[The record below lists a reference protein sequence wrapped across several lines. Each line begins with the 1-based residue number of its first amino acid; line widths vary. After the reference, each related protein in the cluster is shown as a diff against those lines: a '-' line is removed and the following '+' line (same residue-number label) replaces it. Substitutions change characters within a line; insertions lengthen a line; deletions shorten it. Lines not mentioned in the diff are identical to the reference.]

1 MTLKERSKFMI
12 FIKMA
17 SHIPRVLDSLLKLH
31 FSMATTELC
40 LKGKGNILD
49 FIKFLK
55 ETLLR
60 LSLLHILW
68 LASYTEV
75 LKHVSQELKC
85 RPFEWILLPTFQ
97 HNLVNI

>member
-1 MTLKERSKFMI
+1 
-12 FIKMA
+12 MA

-40 LKGKGNILD
+40 LKGKGNSILD

-60 LSLLHILW
+60 LSLLHVLW
-68 LASYTEV
+68 LAGYTEV
-75 LKHVSQELKC
+75 LKHMSQELKC

-97 HNLVNI
+97 HNLAKI